1 VIRHADASVLIV
13 RLIYARELIM
23 EVSDDGKGL
32 TDEQMA
38 RAEGLGLKNM
48 RARAQ
53 RIGGHLTIKSPGSSG
68 TTVAVRVPLK

>member
-1 VIRHADASVLIV
+1 V
-13 RLIYARELIM
+13 RLIYASEFVM
-23 EVSDDGKGL
+23 EISDNGRGL

-53 RIGGHLTIKSPGSSG
+53 RIGGELTIKSSSGSG
-68 TTVAVRVPLK
+68 TTVAVRVPLR

>member
-1 VIRHADASVLIV
+1 M
-13 RLIYARELIM
+13 RLIYASEFVM
-23 EVSDDGKGL
+23 EISDNGRGL

-53 RIGGHLTIKSPGSSG
+53 RIGGELTIKSSSGSG
-68 TTVAVRVPLK
+68 TTVAVRVPLR